1 MSKLNL
7 QCYISGDQV
16 QTEIGDGDTVLPIPD
31 VWNWAGNIQG
41 LSPEQL
47 TVWAAQ
53 LRMVAQQLDDMA
65 QEMQPQICFPT
76 TGMEGE

>member
-1 MSKLNL
+1 MNL
-7 QCYISGDQV
+7 QLYISGDSV
-16 QTEIGDGDTVLPIPD
+16 QTEIGDGSAVLPIPD
-31 VWNWAGNIQG
+31 VWGLASNMKG

-65 QEMQPQICFPT
+65 ETFPT
-76 TGMEGE
+76 SGREGNA